1 MPARVE
7 VPSSEWEYVYPLKK
21 IVEYMKNHSK
31 DASRHDVTRWL
42 SIIEDYVS
50 RDLGRSAAVARV
62 MQDFERRFGFKNN
75 EERDHVAEMV
85 KHVVERVYAL
95 KQGEPEKV
103 SQFIKTLRHVVLGIF
118 FGYIDPVLVSS
129 ESQS

>member
-1 MPARVE
+1 LPARVE

-21 IVEYMKNHSK
+21 IVEYMKSHCE

-62 MQDFERRFGFKNN
+62 MQDFERRFGFKDN
-75 EERDHVAEMV
+75 EEADRVAEMV

-95 KQGEPEKV
+95 KRGEPEKV